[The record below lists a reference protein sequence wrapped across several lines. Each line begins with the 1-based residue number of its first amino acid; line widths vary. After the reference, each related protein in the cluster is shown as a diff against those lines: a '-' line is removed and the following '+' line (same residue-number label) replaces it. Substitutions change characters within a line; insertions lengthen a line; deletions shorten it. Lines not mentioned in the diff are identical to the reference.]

1 MSTWQMKCI
10 VGTLESYMTN
20 KIYIFLIW
28 INIRNRLFH
37 MQQIQNSY
45 LLCSMSSHQQTRN
58 YFIQIRSVATKTNP
72 ATHMTN
78 PVQLQPRSDLHAI
91 TALVGLDLIV
101 LVRCSLRQ
109 IWTDERN
116 QRIGEKKTKWSEGFL
131 WFGLKIEG

>member
-1 MSTWQMKCI
+1 MSTWQLKCI

-45 LLCSMSSHQQTRN
+45 LLSSVSSHQQTRIF
-58 YFIQIRSVATKTNP
+58 FIQIRFVATKTNA
-72 ATHMTN
+72 ATHMAS
-78 PVQLQPRSDLHAI
+78 PVQLQPRSDLLAI